1 MEWGSKPEEYR
12 YILGDFIRSGI
23 HIKYNKHT
31 INGKPS
37 VIDMDGKNLTTYPN
51 SKTILFPYITGRQYQ
66 VYKEYHIV
74 SSEND
79 SLGYCI
85 FGEYEAG
92 DIDYDVE
99 CFRNFN
105 FFCEVFGINSNDK
118 TIFQDESDWCYA
130 FIFDYQV
137 RFIDIFGAEVSK
149 YKDIQ
154 KKHIFDI
161 YKNYTQQH
169 PFYPIN
175 MSLEW
180 FYLLEGKRLGV
191 DTILRSVDIESNLY
205 QDDLITNYVIDS
217 FSDMS
222 EDEIITTFK
231 AIRDRYA
238 HKDKTRKDEWYTHT
252 AALMDTILESE
263 GIEHIAM
270 KIRKLRAFCNNKG
283 IVLSEIAENNVPH
296 LKKVLSKYKKN
307 IEKVYHALRD
317 KDYIDERTTL
327 SDFKYYLTGVLEE
340 NIQGKIYWK
349 KDIIEMIDFL
359 LCISDDK
366 GEWTTAS
373 QIFVDREGKHPTPQ
387 TLKSTKSQYYP
398 KHTDKFEELLR

>member
-1 MEWGSKPEEYR
+1 MEWEIKPEEYR

-31 INGKPS
+31 IKGEPHIHS
-37 VIDMDGKNLTTYPN
+37 YDGKDFTTYPD
-51 SKTILFPYITGRQYQ
+51 SKVILFPYITGRQYQ

-79 SLGYCI
+79 SLDYRI
-85 FGEYEAG
+85 FGEVEAS

-105 FFCEVFGINSNDK
+105 FFCEAFGINSNDK

-231 AIRDRYA
+231 AIRDKYSNGN
-238 HKDKTRKDEWYTHT
+238 KTRENKWHVHT
-252 AALMDTILESE
+252 ASLMDRILAIE
-263 GIEHIAM
+263 GTEHIA
-270 KIRKLRAFCNNKG
+270 KKVRKVRSYCNNPG
-283 IVLSEIAENNVPH
+283 TVSDIAKNQVPH
-296 LKKVLSKYKKN
+296 LMNVLNGYKKKAEDIYN
-307 IEKVYHALRD
+307 ILLSNS
-317 KDYIDERTTL
+317 YIDEQTKL
-327 SDFKYYLTGVLEE
+327 SDFKYYLTGELEE
-340 NIQGKIYWK
+340 NIHGKIYWRK
-349 KDIIEMIDFL
+349 STTELVEFIL
-359 LCISDDK
+359 YISEDN
-366 GEWTTAS
+366 GEWEVVS
-373 QIFVDREGKHPTPQ
+373 KIFIDKNGNTPKSSV
-387 TLKSTKSQYYP
+387 LKSTKNRSVNKYYDSF
-398 KHTDKFEELLR
+398 KQLLK

>member
-1 MEWGSKPEEYR
+1 MEWDIKPEEYR

-31 INGKPS
+31 IKGEPHIHS
-37 VIDMDGKNLTTYPN
+37 YDGKDFTTYPD
-51 SKTILFPYITGRQYQ
+51 SKVILFPYITGRQYQ

-79 SLGYCI
+79 SLDYRI
-85 FGEYEAG
+85 FGEVEAS

-105 FFCEVFGINSNDK
+105 FFCEAFGIDSNDK
-118 TIFQDESDWCYA
+118 TILQNETGWCYA

-137 RFIDIFGAEVSK
+137 RFIDILADGLAN
-149 YKDIQ
+149 YANIQ
-154 KKHIFDI
+154 KNHVFEI

-231 AIRDRYA
+231 TIRDKYSNGN
-238 HKDKTRKDEWYTHT
+238 KTRENKWHVHT
-252 AALMDTILESE
+252 ASLMDRILAIE
-263 GIEHIAM
+263 GTEHIA
-270 KIRKLRAFCNNKG
+270 KKVRKVRSYCNNPGTVSDLAK
-283 IVLSEIAENNVPH
+283 NQVPH
-296 LKKVLSKYKKN
+296 LMNVLNGYKKKAEDIYN
-307 IEKVYHALRD
+307 ILLSNS
-317 KDYIDERTTL
+317 YIDEQTKL
-327 SDFKYYLTGVLEE
+327 SDFKYYLTGELEE
-340 NIQGKIYWK
+340 SIQGKIYWK
-349 KDIIEMIDFL
+349 KDIVEMIDFL

-366 GEWTTAS
+366 GEWTVAS
-373 QIFVDREGKHPTPQ
+373 QIFVDREGKHPTKH
-387 TLKSTKSQYYP
+387 TLKSIKSQYYY
-398 KHTDKFEELLR
+398 KHTDKFEQLLK

>member
-1 MEWGSKPEEYR
+1 MEWDIKPEEYR

-31 INGKPS
+31 IKGEPHIHS
-37 VIDMDGKNLTTYPN
+37 YDGKDFTTYPD
-51 SKTILFPYITGRQYQ
+51 SKVILFPYITGRQYQ

-79 SLGYCI
+79 SLDYRI
-85 FGEYEAG
+85 FGEVEAS

-105 FFCEVFGINSNDK
+105 FFCEAFGIDSNDK
-118 TIFQDESDWCYA
+118 TILQNETGWCYA

-137 RFIDIFGAEVSK
+137 RFIDILADGLVNYAN
-149 YKDIQ
+149 IQ
-154 KKHIFDI
+154 KNHIFEI
-161 YKNYTQQH
+161 HKSYAQQD

-205 QDDLITNYVIDS
+205 QDDLIINYVIDS
-217 FSDMS
+217 FSNMS

-231 AIRDRYA
+231 TIRDKYSNGN
-238 HKDKTRKDEWYTHT
+238 KTRKNEWHVHT
-252 AALMDTILESE
+252 ASLMDRILAIE
-263 GIEHIAM
+263 GTEHIAM

-296 LKKVLSKYKKN
+296 LKKVHSKYKKN

-398 KHTDKFEELLR
+398 KHTDKFEELLS